1 MHVRS
6 VPAVG
11 LDRFVESGGDPAHH
25 GEVRRY
31 LDAMFAAGSMRP
43 EWCFVAEEHGGPV
56 GRIAFW
62 TLPGMEEPLALV
74 LFDAPW
80 REDHRGTGARLLGH
94 ALEEARALGAGG
106 IEHVLDDPPMPPQFQ
121 HHPEERIALL
131 EGAGFSMRRETGRFE
146 WRGEGP
152 PAGTDRL
159 SFRMLEEVGEAAF
172 VDAMVRVSEGTPDRE
187 IQAERQSLG
196 PEGAARDFFEDASR
210 VDHDPSWWRLA
221 YDGPDGGLVGLVMPA
236 HPPGFLTIFY
246 VGVVPEMRGRGHV
259 DGLLAAGTATLLAA
273 RDGNDTPL
281 RADTDVYNAPMS
293 AAFERA
299 GWTRFALRR
308 EYAAALEP
316 THGDE

>member
-1 MHVRS
+1 MRVRS

-25 GEVRRY
+25 GGVRRY
-31 LDAMFAAGSMRP
+31 LDAMFAAGSMRR

-80 REDHRGTGARLLGH
+80 GGPPGDGRAAPR
-94 ALEEARALGAGG
+94 ARAGGGPRAGRRG
-106 IEHVLDDPPMPPQFQ
+106 DRTPP
-121 HHPEERIALL
+121 
-131 EGAGFSMRRETGRFE
+131 RR
-146 WRGEGP
+146 
-152 PAGTDRL
+152 PADAAPIPAPSRRTDRVARGRRVL
-159 SFRMLEEVGEAAF
+159 HEVRDGTLRVAGRKASRRDGSAVSFRTLEEVGEAAF
-172 VDAMVRVSEGTPDRE
+172 VDALVRVSEGTLDRE
-187 IQAERQSLG
+187 IRAERRSLG

-210 VDHDPSWWRLA
+210 VAHGPSWWRLA

-236 HPPGFLTIFY
+236 HPPGSLTIFY

-259 DGLLAAGTATLLAA
+259 DGLLAAGTTTLLPA
-273 RDGNDTPL
+273 RDGNDAPL

-316 THGDE
+316 THDDE